1 MPTNS
6 LSFRIVVF
14 FVGLLAAVLIAA
26 FLVVNAADLR
36 ISHDT
41 SAKELR
47 TGERI
52 FHRLLE
58 QRGAQLQQAANV
70 VALDFG
76 FRQAVATGE
85 TDTIVSV
92 LQNHGSRIHAQLVM
106 LSSLDN
112 HILADTVRPE
122 RRGAAYPFPQLLKQ
136 RQDTT
141 APTDVEWIDGRL
153 YQLVAVPV
161 QAPITIGWVTMGFVI
176 DDNTV
181 HDLAE
186 LSGLQVS
193 LLGRAKARWQ
203 GFASSLPEDSRNALA
218 DALPAH
224 PAVTDRITL
233 AGEDYEYRLS
243 PLGGQEEQAI
253 FGLFTR
259 SVRESLAPFYALQ
272 KTLVV
277 LAGIALLVCL
287 AVGLQIARRITG
299 PLVALAGVAQRI
311 QRGDYRQTFET
322 ADQSEIGQLSGSL
335 AHMQVA
341 IAEREAEI
349 SKLAFQDT
357 LTGLPNRLRFNQLLT
372 EAIANASRTETALAV
387 LLIDL
392 DRFQQIN
399 DTLGHPMGDRVL
411 QEVGAR
417 LREVIRQEDV
427 VARLS
432 GDEFA
437 LFLPGAQVSDAMH
450 TIVRI
455 HHVFDRRFELDGRP
469 LDLRASVGAAGYPEH
484 GSDATELIRCADLAM
499 YRAKR
504 SGQREALYDPSYL
517 TFRQEHLSL
526 LGDLQQAVE
535 RDELTLH
542 FQPKVRV
549 ANGLAAEA
557 EALVRWIH
565 PERGFVPPSD
575 FIPFA
580 EQTGYIKEVTR
591 WVLAKAVE
599 QAGHWARE
607 GKPIKVS
614 VNLSTRDL
622 KDEHLPVLVGELLS
636 RFELD
641 PTLLCLEITESG
653 FMEDPGHALGIL
665 RRLRTLGVGLAIDD
679 YGTGF
684 SSLAYL
690 RQLPITE
697 LKIDR
702 AFVLELD
709 HNLSD
714 RMIVQSTIEMAH
726 RLGLKV
732 VAEGVES
739 QAIVD
744 VLASLECDLIQG
756 YFYSK
761 PIPAEAFRRWC
772 DERLAVA

>member
-1 MPTNS
+1 MPTHS
-6 LSFRIVVF
+6 LAFRIVVF
-14 FVGLLAAVLIAA
+14 FVGLLATVLIAA
-26 FLVVNAADLR
+26 FVVVSAADLR

-41 SAKELR
+41 AATELH
-47 TGERI
+47 TGERV

-58 QRGAQLQQAANV
+58 QRSAQLQQAANV

-112 HILADTVRPE
+112 RILADTVRPE
-122 RRGAAYPFPQLLKQ
+122 RRGTPYPFPQLLKQ
-136 RQDTT
+136 PQD
-141 APTDVEWIDGRL
+141 ARVPTDVEWIDGRL

-161 QAPITIGWVTMGFVI
+161 QAPITIGWVTMGFVV
-176 DDNTV
+176 DDATV
-181 HDLAE
+181 RDLSE

-193 LLGRAKARWQ
+193 LLGQANGAWRS
-203 GFASSLPEDSRNALA
+203 FASGLPQTQRDALA
-218 DALPAH
+218 GTLPAH
-224 PAVTDRITL
+224 PAVSDRIEL
-233 AGEDYEYRLS
+233 GGEAYEYRLS
-243 PLGGQEEQAI
+243 QLGGQNGQTI
-253 FGLFTR
+253 YGLFTL

-287 AVGLQIARRITG
+287 AAGLKIARRITG
-299 PLVALAGVAQRI
+299 PLRDLAEVARRI
-311 QRGDYRQTFET
+311 QRGDYRQTLDT
-322 ADQSEIGQLSGSL
+322 PDQTEIGQLSGSL
-335 AHMQVA
+335 AHMQAA

-357 LTGLPNRLRFNQLLT
+357 LTGLPNRLRFNQLLGS
-372 EAIANASRTETALAV
+372 AIADAARVNGPLAV

-399 DTLGHPMGDRVL
+399 DTLGHPTGDRVL
-411 QEVGAR
+411 QEVGTR
-417 LREVIRQEDV
+417 LREAIRQEDI
-427 VARLS
+427 VARIS

-437 LFLPGAQVSDAMH
+437 LFLPGARYSDAMH
-450 TIVRI
+450 TITRI

-469 LDLRASVGAAGYPEH
+469 LDLRASVGVAGYPEH
-484 GSDATELIRCADLAM
+484 GSDATELMRCADLAM

-526 LGDLQQAVE
+526 LGDLQRAVE
-535 RDELTLH
+535 RNELTLY
-542 FQPKVRV
+542 FQPKVQLSD
-549 ANGLAAEA
+549 GLAREA

-565 PERGFVPPSD
+565 PERGFVPPGD

-580 EQTGYIKEVTR
+580 EQTGYIREVTR
-591 WVLAKAVE
+591 WVLAHAIQ
-599 QAGHWARE
+599 QAGEWAQAD
-607 GKPIKVS
+607 KPIKVS

-622 KDEHLPVLVGELLS
+622 KDEHLPVLVGELLT
-636 RFELD
+636 RYTLD

-665 RRLRTLGVGLAIDD
+665 KRLRALGVGLAIDD

-709 HNLSD
+709 RNLSD

-726 RLGLKV
+726 RLGLHV
-732 VAEGVES
+732 VAEGVET

-744 VLASLECDLIQG
+744 VLAGLGCDLIQG

-761 PIPAEAFRRWC
+761 PVPGEAFRQWC
-772 DERLAVA
+772 DARLALA